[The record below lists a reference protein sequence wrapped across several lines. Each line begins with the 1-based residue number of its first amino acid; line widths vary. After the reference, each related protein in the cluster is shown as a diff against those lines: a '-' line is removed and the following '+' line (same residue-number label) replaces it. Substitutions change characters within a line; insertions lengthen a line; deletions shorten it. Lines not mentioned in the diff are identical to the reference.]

1 MITILSARNIYL
13 DLDIESFVI
22 FLSDE
27 CTVLISLRVLTYFI
41 INRKIIK
48 EQQNGTRNN
57 EFTPSLL
64 IHEIEGDDSD
74 IVNIFEWLNER

>member
-22 FLSDE
+22 FLSDD

-74 IVNIFEWLNER
+74 IVNIFE

>member
-74 IVNIFEWLNER
+74 IVNIFE

>member
-41 INRKIIK
+41 IKRKIIK

-74 IVNIFEWLNER
+74 IVNIFE

>member
-64 IHEIEGDDSD
+64 IHETEGDDSD
-74 IVNIFEWLNER
+74 IVNIFE